1 MERRRCLLDH
11 AREAASRSLD
21 TMALHVQPINCALER
36 EQMIDVLERNLTEV
50 PHAKRFDW
58 FYGRNPA
65 GQAYSWM
72 IVEDAPQKPV
82 GIASLISRG
91 IWLGGEEKIC
101 GQVGDFGI
109 DRAYRS
115 LGPAVQ
121 LQRAT
126 FSPVDRGELAFCYDC
141 PPHEAGMSTFRRLGM
156 HANCRMRRYVRILKT
171 DQRIERRLGRGL
183 HSAAAAKVAN
193 AVLQIASAGGSN
205 LAGIS
210 IDRWRGRFDDE
221 FTKLDR
227 RGAADQAIRA
237 RRTAA
242 DLNWLYR
249 ENPLQSYEVYT
260 ARRGS
265 ELVGYAVYFARGNDA
280 VITEIG
286 GEPEPRVIAAL
297 LAAVS
302 RSISD
307 EHAAVQSITALLS
320 EAHPFIEGFRQARFL
335 AREEAE
341 RVVAYALPGSDVQKF
356 LGEDPRWLF
365 QLADV
370 TA

>member
-1 MERRRCLLDH
+1 MQIR
-11 AREAASRSLD
+11 
-21 TMALHVQPINCALER
+21 PINYVTER
-36 EQMIDVLERNLTEV
+36 EQMLDVLGRNLTEI

-58 FYGRNPA
+58 FYGRNAA
-65 GQAYSWM
+65 GLPFSWV
-72 IVEDAPQKPV
+72 IEEEATQKSA

-91 IWLGGEEKIC
+91 VWLGGEVKIC

-156 HANCRMRRYVRILKT
+156 AANTRMRRYVRILKA
-171 DQRIERRLGRGL
+171 DEQIERRLGAGL
-183 HSAAAAKVAN
+183 HSVAAAKVAN
-193 AVLQIASAGGSN
+193 AVLRMTSGGG
-205 LAGIS
+205 AVVHGTS
-210 IDRWRGRFDDE
+210 IERLPGRFDEE
-221 FTKLDR
+221 FTKLDQ
-227 RGAADQAIRA
+227 RGATRAEIRG

-249 ENPLQSYEVYT
+249 ENPLQAYEVFA
-260 ARRGS
+260 ARS
-265 ELVGYAVYFARGNDA
+265 DADLIGYVVYFLQGNKA
-280 VITEIG
+280 FIMEIG
-286 GEPEPRVIAAL
+286 GEPPAAVIAAL
-297 LAAVS
+297 LADVS
-302 RSISD
+302 RRILEESP
-307 EHAAVQSITALLS
+307 AVQSVTALLS
-320 EAHPFIEGFRQARFL
+320 EAHPFVEGFKRAGFV

-341 RVVAYALPGSDVQKF
+341 RVVAYAPAGSDVRKF
-356 LGEDPRWLF
+356 FEGNPRWLF
-365 QLADV
+365 QFADV

>member
-1 MERRRCLLDH
+1 MQIR
-11 AREAASRSLD
+11 AINYAA
-21 TMALHVQPINCALER
+21 ER
-36 EQMIDVLERNLTEV
+36 EQMIEVLGRNLTEI

-65 GQAYSWM
+65 GLPFSWV
-72 IVEDAPQKPV
+72 IVEDATQKSA

-91 IWLGGEEKIC
+91 VWLGGEVKIC

-126 FSPVDRGELAFCYDC
+126 FSPVDRGDLAFCYDC

-156 HANCRMRRYVRILKT
+156 NANTRMRRYVRILKA
-171 DQRIERRLGRGL
+171 DEQIERRLGAGL
-183 HSAAAAKVAN
+183 HSVAAAKVAN
-193 AVLQIASAGGSN
+193 AMLRLTSGGGAVLHGT
-205 LAGIS
+205 S
-210 IDRWRGRFDDE
+210 IDRWPGRFDEE
-221 FTKLDR
+221 FTKLDQ
-227 RGAADQAIRA
+227 RGATRAEIRG

-249 ENPLQSYEVYT
+249 ENPLQSYEVLV
-260 ARRGS
+260 ARS
-265 ELVGYAVYFARGNDA
+265 DADLIAYVVYFANGNKA
-280 VITEIG
+280 FIMEVG
-286 GEPEPRVIAAL
+286 GEPPAPVIGAL
-297 LAAVS
+297 LAEAS
-302 RSISD
+302 RRILERSPD
-307 EHAAVQSITALLS
+307 AQSVAALLS
-320 EAHPFIEGFRQARFL
+320 EAHPFIEGFKRAGFM

-341 RVVAYALPGSDVQKF
+341 RVVAYAPAGSNVKKF
-356 LGEDPRWLF
+356 LEGNPRWLF
-365 QLADV
+365 QFADV

>member
-1 MERRRCLLDH
+1 MQIR
-11 AREAASRSLD
+11 AINYAA
-21 TMALHVQPINCALER
+21 ER
-36 EQMIDVLERNLTEV
+36 EQMIELLGRNLTEI

-65 GQAYSWM
+65 GLPFSWV
-72 IVEDAPQKPV
+72 IVEDATQKSA

-91 IWLGGEEKIC
+91 VWLGGEVKIC

-126 FSPVDRGELAFCYDC
+126 FSPVDRGDLAFCYDC

-156 HANCRMRRYVRILKT
+156 NANARMRRYVRILKA
-171 DQRIERRLGRGL
+171 DEQIERRLGAGL
-183 HSAAAAKVAN
+183 HSVAAAKVAN
-193 AVLQIASAGGSN
+193 AMLRLTSGGGAVLHGT
-205 LAGIS
+205 S
-210 IDRWRGRFDDE
+210 IDRWPGRFDEE
-221 FTKLDR
+221 FTKLDQ
-227 RGAADQAIRA
+227 RGATRAEIRG

-249 ENPLQSYEVYT
+249 ENPLQSYEVLI
-260 ARRGS
+260 ARS
-265 ELVGYAVYFARGNDA
+265 DADLIAYVVYFANGNKA
-280 VITEIG
+280 FIMEVG
-286 GEPEPRVIAAL
+286 GEPPAPVIGAL
-297 LAAVS
+297 LAEAS
-302 RSISD
+302 RRIL
-307 EHAAVQSITALLS
+307 EQSPDAQSVTALLS
-320 EAHPFIEGFRQARFL
+320 EAHPFIEGFKRAGFM

-341 RVVAYALPGSDVQKF
+341 RVVAYAPAGSDVKKF
-356 LGEDPRWLF
+356 LEGNPRWLF
-365 QLADV
+365 QFADV